1 MRHRP
6 HQRAAPKAIERPHD
20 KHIERAAMR
29 VGHHPVEDQ
38 PRLRGARLL
47 FILGDDIEAARR
59 DHAFNV
65 GPLVRRVPLAL
76 AHAPVNGRPIPH
88 AVGRITTRRA
98 SRVVSYGVSTMFSAK
113 VKGGV
118 IVAED
123 IDLPEG
129 ATVTVVLDEDT
140 ANDNADDV
148 TPEQLA
154 ELDEAIAEADRGE
167 SIPWETVRAELFSNR

>member
-1 MRHRP
+1 
-6 HQRAAPKAIERPHD
+6 
-20 KHIERAAMR
+20 
-29 VGHHPVEDQ
+29 
-38 PRLRGARLL
+38 
-47 FILGDDIEAARR
+47 
-59 DHAFNV
+59 
-65 GPLVRRVPLAL
+65 
-76 AHAPVNGRPIPH
+76 
-88 AVGRITTRRA
+88 
-98 SRVVSYGVSTMFSAK
+98 VSTVFSAK

-148 TPEQLA
+148 TSEELA

-167 SIPWETVRAELFSNR
+167 GVPWETVRAELFGNR

>member
-1 MRHRP
+1 
-6 HQRAAPKAIERPHD
+6 
-20 KHIERAAMR
+20 
-29 VGHHPVEDQ
+29 
-38 PRLRGARLL
+38 
-47 FILGDDIEAARR
+47 
-59 DHAFNV
+59 
-65 GPLVRRVPLAL
+65 
-76 AHAPVNGRPIPH
+76 
-88 AVGRITTRRA
+88 
-98 SRVVSYGVSTMFSAK
+98 MFSAK

-148 TPEQLA
+148 TSEELA

-167 SIPWETVRAELFSNR
+167 GIPWETVRAELFGNR